1 MKRVT
6 SAFHKLVKLQK
17 MMRETL
23 IIHGKSTKSILL
35 QKFNKNT
42 KFQED
47 LLMEI
52 VEILKSQN

>member
-35 QKFNKNT
+35 RKFNKNT

-47 LLMEI
+47 LPMEI